1 MSSFLCDTTWEIA
14 VKKCTP
20 PKGSKTRTSKVGW
33 FFGWPS
39 LFGTLPRVW
48 FLHVLRVL
56 VLFPVAG
63 FLLVPSQNLFGT
75 TNDKPLKRSSG
86 MVISRQENK
95 CETKSE
101 ENVEA
106 ILVRLLWDS
115 LGWTACSLAMP
126 CHNSGYQSQIPKSFL
141 L

>member
-1 MSSFLCDTTWEIA
+1 M
-14 VKKCTP
+14 
-20 PKGSKTRTSKVGW
+20 
-33 FFGWPS
+33 
-39 LFGTLPRVW
+39 FGTLPRVW

-86 MVISRQENK
+86 MVISRQENE
-95 CETKSE
+95 CETESE

-115 LGWTACSLAMP
+115 LGWTACSPAMP
-126 CHNSGYQSQIPKSFL
+126 CHNSGSQSQILKSFFVVIRPAWNMIGMVDL
-141 L
+141 LD

>member
-1 MSSFLCDTTWEIA
+1 M
-14 VKKCTP
+14 
-20 PKGSKTRTSKVGW
+20 
-33 FFGWPS
+33 
-39 LFGTLPRVW
+39 FGTLPRVW

-86 MVISRQENK
+86 MVISRQENE
-95 CETKSE
+95 CETESE

-126 CHNSGYQSQIPKSFL
+126 CHNSGYQSQIPKSFFVVIQPAWNMIGMFDL
-141 L
+141 LD